1 MKVENPLQSNIGL
14 PKILKIRLLLRPPKV
29 LNLQAEDLAEGLIFR
44 NEASKILKNFFY
56 ENLFLKKIHTLWVF
70 QTSVYLWNFLEEGWK
85 IKGRNT
91 FYLIKHLSN
100 LYQIDVSFLSFNQHG
115 FDVQWERICYVFFH
129 EPHRF
134 ALKKIFLSQTKS
146 FWSQTKNF
154 VPG

>member
-1 MKVENPLQSNIGL
+1 MTRGL
-14 PKILKIRLLLRPPKV
+14 PKAKGFGRRSKILKIRLLLRPPKV

-70 QTSVYLWNFLEEGWK
+70 QTSVYLWNFLQEGWK

-115 FDVQWERICYVFFH
+115 FDVQWERTCYEFFH
-129 EPHRF
+129 EP
-134 ALKKIFLSQTKS
+134 KKPIESTICKIYIHDFI
-146 FWSQTKNF
+146 
-154 VPG
+154 